1 MQIIKLPF
9 TVFALCLWHFSHA
22 QTLISPNPMRLYS
35 QFTSQDGYHLGD
47 NVNIRP
53 VRLSNDRVAVVLD
66 FVQIAFTV
74 YPSGLDFITE
84 VLKGDHFEVLIK
96 DQSGQVTGARSSVWF
111 DTDTLMQYLPLG
123 LFEQQDTLCLLSRAS
138 HVNGQEVFCLTRF
151 DADFTFRA
159 SRFFPVDSI
168 LIHQFRAAEM
178 DVNGN
183 LYVCAQVSNT
193 KRRVFKLN
201 HQGVV
206 VSESPLLNESGGYLV
221 EYGGGVNML
230 NNSTLFVTPS
240 YMLDTSLNMTCNFG
254 IGGSFDDSYAAAF
267 ASNGNILIDGI
278 RSTGSMSQIKY
289 FDQVYLGDVGQCSPE
304 KLLDTL
310 VYTGPISVFTRYSSA
325 RYGLTYVDDQHIYHS
340 YTKDGGLFVSTSN
353 YVTLTS
359 FRLDGTIN
367 WSYYYG
373 GDEVMI
379 TVDIV
384 PFSDGSVVHLVN
396 SYNHVTGMDLKYV
409 HFDQEGNI
417 ITPSGTSA
425 PVDKRAVLLYP
436 NPTSGTVTVSF
447 PHDSFPAEASLQL
460 SDALGNIVKTYHS
473 LPQVL
478 EMNELPAGIYFYHIY
493 DAGRILQNGRIIK
506 I

>member
-1 MQIIKLPF
+1 MRIKLTF
-9 TVFALCLWHFSHA
+9 TILALALWHFSHA
-22 QTLISPNPMRLYS
+22 QTLISPNPLGLYS
-35 QFTSQDGYHLGD
+35 QLTSQDGYHLGD
-47 NVNIRP
+47 NVKIRP
-53 VRLSNDRVAVVLD
+53 VRLSNDRVAMVLD
-66 FVQIAFTV
+66 FVQTAFAV
-74 YPSGLDFITE
+74 YPPDLDFITE

-96 DQSGQVTGARSSVWF
+96 DQSGQVTGARSSEWF

-151 DADFTFRA
+151 DADFTFQT
-159 SRFFPVDSI
+159 SKFFPVDSI
-168 LIHQFRAAEM
+168 LIHQFRGAEM
-178 DVNGN
+178 DANGN
-183 LYVCAQVSNT
+183 LYVCAKVSNT

-201 HQGVV
+201 HQGMV
-206 VSESPLLNESGGYLV
+206 VSESPLLNESGGYLI

-267 ASNGNILIDGI
+267 TSNGNILIDGI

-310 VYTGPISVFTRYSSA
+310 VYIGQPSPFTRYSSA

-417 ITPSGTSA
+417 ISPSGTSE
-425 PVDKRAVLLYP
+425 PVDERAVLLYP
-436 NPTSGTVTVSF
+436 NPTSGAVSL
-447 PHDSFPAEASLQL
+447 SLRNATFPAAASLQL
-460 SDALGNIVKTYHS
+460 SDALGNIVKTYLA

-493 DAGRILQNGRIIK
+493 QAGAILQNGRIIK
-506 I
+506 M